1 MENYF
6 NNRGNKETKRR
17 VANVIRHAA
26 VMLMCAF
33 VLVGAVMP
41 FGAVGTAYATT
52 ALPTIEAEGACVVD
66 LRTGE
71 ILYNKNMYQQF
82 EPASMTKMMTC
93 ILALE
98 NLQLTDMVS
107 IDAETSFTGGSR
119 IYLIEDE
126 QISVQ
131 NLLYALMLESAN
143 DAAVAL
149 AKAVAGSVQ
158 DFANM
163 MNAKAKELG
172 CLSTNFINPN
182 SLHEEG
188 HLSTPY
194 DMALIG
200 QYCMKNKT
208 FRELIKTYKY
218 TIPETNKQPERYM
231 YNTNRLIYDRQTKV
245 TVNGVMR
252 ECKYDGCLGGKTGY
266 TPQAGASLTCS
277 AKSYDTQILSV
288 VMKSSDLGRFADT
301 ITLFDWT
308 FANYHS
314 ELAVEE
320 AKVLGKAP
328 IKDGAVKEVPMKT
341 AEAAYVLLPAEASSA
356 LIKTEVV
363 LNEDLTAPIAAGQV
377 IGKLDVY
384 EGDDYSCSV
393 DIIASQDVGKGT
405 VLSKFGIEN
414 TKAYIIMGVV
424 GFFVILFVVLFV
436 MVQVEKARRR
446 KARRIRREQR
456 ALEIAQE
463 RAEREKDQQLR
474 EWFFK

>member
-1 MENYF
+1 MINILKALYHF
-6 NNRGNKETKRR
+6 VKTGAIT
-17 VANVIRHAA
+17 ALAA
-26 VMLMCAF
+26 VIIFCTAAPMFM
-33 VLVGAVMP
+33 GS
-41 FGAVGTAYATT
+41 AYAVT

-98 NLQLTDMVS
+98 NLQLTDILT
-107 IDAETSFTGGSR
+107 IDAEASFTGGSR
-119 IYLIEDE
+119 IYLIEGE

-149 AKAVAGSVQ
+149 AKGVAGSVEE
-158 DFANM
+158 FAKM

-172 CLSTNFINPN
+172 CLSTHFINPN
-182 SLHEEG
+182 GLHEEG

-194 DMALIG
+194 DMSLIG

-245 TVNGVMR
+245 NVNGVNR

-277 AKSYDTQILSV
+277 AKSYDTQVLSV
-288 VMKSSDLGRFADT
+288 VMKSTDLGRFADT
-301 ITLFDWT
+301 IALFDWA

-314 ELAVEE
+314 ELAIEQG
-320 AKVLGKAP
+320 AKLGKVAV
-328 IKDGAVKEVPMKT
+328 KNGEVKEVPVET

-356 LIKTEVV
+356 LIRTEQVYDEEIV
-363 LNEDLTAPIAAGQV
+363 APIKQGQA
-377 IGKLDVY
+377 IGKLDIY

-393 DIIASQDVGKGT
+393 DILASLEVGEGT
-405 VLSKFGIEN
+405 FLAKFGIEN
-414 TKAYIIMGVV
+414 KKAYVIIAVV
-424 GFFVILFVVLFV
+424 GFFAVFFLAIFIAVS
-436 MVQVEKARRR
+436 VEKARRR
-446 KARRIRREQR
+446 KARRLRREQR
-456 ALEIAQE
+456 AMEIAQE
-463 RAEREKDQQLR
+463 RAERERDQELR
-474 EWFFK
+474 DWFFK